1 MFCFVIDNT
10 LINERDNQNGIV
22 FILYNYNGV
31 SPSLQQIR
39 PLLNQT
45 VNFHICQKLTIV
57 PTSGIF
63 IQFGKPY
70 FKLNVI
76 V

>member
-31 SPSLQQIR
+31 SPSLIQQIR
-39 PLLNQT
+39 P
-45 VNFHICQKLTIV
+45 
-57 PTSGIF
+57 
-63 IQFGKPY
+63 
-70 FKLNVI
+70 
-76 V
+76 